1 MIKKLFI
8 ANMLGITIY
17 ACLDDDQNEGIM
29 INHQNIFYS
38 LLSYNQNDNQI
49 VYLFDSNI
57 TLFIQKVYM
66 KKNEFI
72 SEKDY
77 YLQVLFRY
85 KGNAI
90 SKNIL
95 YEEFT
100 KNYKNPFFTSTSSI
114 LFQFDKIQ
122 NLLQ

>member
-1 MIKKLFI
+1 
-8 ANMLGITIY
+8 MLGIAIY

-38 LLSYNQNDNQI
+38 LLSYNQNENQI
-49 VYLFDSNI
+49 IYVFDDHI
-57 TLFIQKVYM
+57 TLFIQKVYI
-66 KKNEFI
+66 KKREFI

-77 YLQVLFRY
+77 YFHIVFRY
-85 KGNAI
+85 KGNTI
-90 SKNIL
+90 SKNL
-95 YEEFT
+95 SYEEFI

-122 NLLQ
+122 NLF

>member
-8 ANMLGITIY
+8 SNMLGIAIY

-38 LLSYNQNDNQI
+38 LLSYNQNENQI
-49 VYLFDSNI
+49 IYVFDDHI
-57 TLFIQKVYM
+57 TLFIQKVYI
-66 KKNEFI
+66 KKREFI

-77 YLQVLFRY
+77 YFHIVFRY
-85 KGNAI
+85 KGNTI
-90 SKNIL
+90 SKNL
-95 YEEFT
+95 SYEEFI

-122 NLLQ
+122 NLL